1 MLTQITYLIGK
12 CLYFPNNNHER
23 SDIILRFK
31 KCLWCQVSQMQPNS
45 HICFCIHCVSTSH
58 TVEPWDISLYI
69 HERINEWKIYLSI
82 IEKILLTL
90 QTSCNGARA
99 IRIAVL
105 RQTAWDYV
113 RKALWRTK
121 KGITNITMKL
131 KGNLF
136 VIYVGKLLVVL
147 SEIWWLSHLRK
158 SGTNHLHHLW
168 CVT

>member
-1 MLTQITYLIGK
+1 
-12 CLYFPNNNHER
+12 
-23 SDIILRFK
+23 
-31 KCLWCQVSQMQPNS
+31 MQLNS
-45 HICFCIHCVSTSH
+45 HICFCIHCVSISH

-82 IEKILLTL
+82 IEKIVFTL
-90 QTSCNGARA
+90 QTSCSGAHA

-113 RKALWRTK
+113 RKALRRTK
-121 KGITNITMKL
+121 TGITNITMKL

-136 VIYVGKLLVVL
+136 VIYIGKSLVVL
-147 SEIWWLSHLRK
+147 SEIWRLSHLRK